1 MRVIGVVLALC
12 FARAVLTPAYAAGP
26 NEACVNQ
33 VNGAYD
39 AVASQNW
46 QDHFRNTDRNALQM
60 ISGTW
65 YSEIRNQQLGMVA
78 YTYQT
83 FQPTQIYDY
92 RQRTCSTTGC
102 SDAYGTGMFAAE
114 SQGNGSIFVTI
125 NMSDN
130 NRRNAC
136 SGNYVRFID
145 QNTLVTPD
153 GGQSRRVQ

>member
-1 MRVIGVVLALC
+1 MTVRAILAL
-12 FARAVLTPAYAAGP
+12 ALVAAGAIPAWAAGP
-26 NEACVNQ
+26 NDACVNQ

-46 QDHFRNTDRNALQM
+46 QNHFRNTDQNALRM

-65 YSEIRNQQLGMVA
+65 YSAIRNQQLGMIA

-83 FQPTQIYDY
+83 FLPTQIYDY
-92 RQRTCSTTGC
+92 RQRTCSAISC

-114 SQGNGSIFVTI
+114 TQADGTVFLTI
-125 NMSDN
+125 NVSDN

-145 QNTLVTPD
+145 GNTLSTSD
-153 GGQSRRVQ
+153 GVQAQRVQQ